1 MTYTPRSEQLGGLPI
16 EEASCFGMPHIA
28 KGAECAIV
36 DGHLA
41 FDSWQDRDGQK
52 RSKVKIVVDDPIN
65 GLMLKPRDGGQGS
78 YTPRDAAPR
87 GGYGSQQGG
96 YAEEQPPLSVYDADI
111 PF

>member
-1 MTYTPRSEQLGGLPI
+1 MAARKRARLVQPL
-16 EEASCFGMPHIA
+16 IA

-52 RSKVKIVVDDPIN
+52 RSKVKVVVDDPIN
-65 GLMLKPRDGGQGS
+65 GLLLKPRDGSQGG
-78 YTPRDAAPR
+78 YDPRSSAPR
-87 GGYGSQQGG
+87 GGYGPQGG

>member
-1 MTYTPRSEQLGGLPI
+1 MQPL
-16 EEASCFGMPHIA
+16 IA

-41 FDSWQDRDGQK
+41 FDSWQDRDDQK
-52 RSKVKIVVDDPIN
+52 RSKVKVVVDDPIN
-65 GLMLKPRDGGQGS
+65 GLLLKPRDGGQGS
-78 YTPRDAAPR
+78 YTPREAAPR

-96 YAEEQPPLSVYDADI
+96 YGSQGWYAEEQPPLSVYDADI